1 MKRKEKKRKTF
12 QHLNKQ
18 TKQLSKQA
26 RKQGGRIKAIKRN
39 KEEKHNNN
47 NNKGNDNGSCI

>member
-18 TKQLSKQA
+18 TKQLSKQTN
-26 RKQGGRIKAIKRN
+26 RQGGRIKAIKRN

-47 NNKGNDNGSCI
+47 NKGDDNGSCI